1 MPQRPGGGAAL
12 LYDAIVQ
19 HISAF
24 VVGLFVLVFRVF
36 VAQIGPV
43 CAVTASFWG
52 FLYARTGRGSR
63 ACGSYHVRTFATRKR
78 KTPTCWCRRAERIT
92 FLREKEEK

>member
-36 VAQIGPV
+36 VAQIG
-43 CAVTASFWG
+43 F
-52 FLYARTGRGSR
+52 
-63 ACGSYHVRTFATRKR
+63 
-78 KTPTCWCRRAERIT
+78 
-92 FLREKEEK
+92 FLRLSI